1 MKGRPKLLAMGAISK
16 KNHRSKFKPTNFER
30 IFPDMEFDER
40 QGTKI
45 YEAFLTQ
52 NIVAAT
58 DGSVKDGAGAGAFCL
73 ATKDRD
79 ILYEYNFPVP
89 GEHDDVHSTRTEMFA
104 ILAVLIFLKKIH
116 ARYKMENKPELLIY
130 TDSKNAI
137 RKAFEPIFVAI
148 STVFE
153 NDGDIMS
160 ELKWS
165 IQLNRLMDSLAKIT
179 FDNYHKSWFTQIPP
193 FMAA

>member
-1 MKGRPKLLAMGAISK
+1 MYESVELRGRKIYSKMVTDGDLVDAKDADIDIVKGRPKLLAMGAISK

-45 YEAFLTQ
+45 YEAFLAQ

-73 ATKDRD
+73 ATKDGD

-89 GEHDDVHSTRTEMFA
+89 GEHEDVHSTRTEMFA
-104 ILAVLIFLKKIH
+104 ILAVLVFLKKIH
-116 ARYKMENKPELLIY
+116 ARYKLENKPELLIY
-130 TDSKNAI
+130 I
-137 RKAFEPIFVAI
+137 YI
-148 STVFE
+148 
-153 NDGDIMS
+153 
-160 ELKWS
+160 
-165 IQLNRLMDSLAKIT
+165 
-179 FDNYHKSWFTQIPP
+179 
-193 FMAA
+193 